1 MIGTP
6 TSCVLPTR
14 RWGLGNR
21 ARVLLVHGVG
31 SSGADWSRVAS
42 SVADAGADVVAP
54 DLRGHGAAPAAGRYR
69 FADFAADLAQLGQA
83 WDLIVGHSLGG
94 PIACEL
100 VQSGVGAGALL
111 LIDPVFEIPDS
122 DLPTVVADQ
131 VAESDPFCDPA
142 AVARANP
149 RWGAEDAFH
158 KACAARQVSGVT
170 IERVFTDNA
179 PWQHAHL
186 LNEIQTPTMILGA
199 DPAVFAMF
207 TPELAARM
215 QAERTHLGY
224 SIVPGSGHGVHRE
237 RADTVVE
244 AAVSLLGA

>member
-1 MIGTP
+1 M
-6 TSCVLPTR
+6 R

-21 ARVLLVHGVG
+21 ARALLIHGVG

-42 SVADAGADVVAP
+42 SVADAGVEVVAP

-69 FADFAADLAQLGQA
+69 FTDFAADLAQLGRA

-94 PIACEL
+94 PIAGEL
-100 VQSGVGAGALL
+100 VHSGVRAGALL
-111 LIDPVFEIPDS
+111 LVDPVFEIS
-122 DLPTVVADQ
+122 DNDLRAVIADQ
-131 VAESDPFCDPA
+131 VAESDPFCDPS

-158 KACAARQVSGVT
+158 KAWAARQVSGVT

-186 LNEIQTPTMILGA
+186 LDGLQAPIVILGA
-199 DPAVFAMF
+199 DPAVSAMF
-207 TPELAARM
+207 TPQLAARM
-215 QAERTHLGY
+215 QSHGTHIRY
-224 SIVPGSGHGVHRE
+224 SMVSGTSHGVHRE
-237 RADTVVE
+237 RADIVVE
-244 AAVSLLGA
+244 AAVSLLGV